1 MGPAV
6 IDAEKNKVGMLYGA
20 SSFALWG
27 VLPLY
32 WKLLQTVPPL
42 EIFYHRILWSF
53 AIMIIVVFLSNKFN
67 DMVAML
73 SDIRKL
79 APIFLCGILISVN
92 WYIYIY
98 AVNTDQVIEA
108 SMGYY
113 MNPLV
118 MVLFGVTIFKERLNR
133 WQLSAIVLAVLGV
146 IIVTVQYG
154 RIPWIALVLA
164 GSFATYGLVK
174 KMVAAESIIGLT
186 AETLVVMPL
195 ALFFILKLETGGT
208 GTFVT
213 APLTLSIILAG
224 SGIVTATP
232 LLLYARGIEKTTFS
246 TIGFL
251 QYIAPSINLFL
262 GIFIFKEPFTL
273 PLLVSF
279 CFIWTGLVIFT
290 MSNVG
295 ILRESLPVQAGK

>member
-1 MGPAV
+1 MGPAI
-6 IDAEKNKVGMLYGA
+6 IDAKKNKAGMLYGA
-20 SSFALWG
+20 FSFVLWG

-32 WKLLQTVPPL
+32 WKLLQAVPPL
-42 EIFYHRILWSF
+42 EILYHRIFWSF
-53 AIMIIVVFLSNKFN
+53 IIMVAVVFLSKKWES
-67 DMVAML
+67 MV
-73 SDIRKL
+73 DIFFDVRKL
-79 APIFLCGILISVN
+79 IPVFLCGILISIN

-118 MVLFGVTIFKERLNR
+118 MVMLGVTVFKERLNR
-133 WQLSAIVLAVLGV
+133 WQLSAIVLAALGV
-146 IIVTVQYG
+146 IIVTAQYG
-154 RIPWIALVLA
+154 RVPWIALVLA
-164 GSFATYGLVK
+164 CSFAIYGLVK
-174 KMVAAESIIGLT
+174 KMVAVDSIIGLT
-186 AETLVVMPL
+186 METLIVMPV
-195 ALFFILKLETGGT
+195 ALFFIIKLETGGT

-213 APLTLSIILAG
+213 APFALSLILAG

-246 TIGFL
+246 MIGFL

-262 GIFIFKEPFTL
+262 GIFVFKEHFTL
-273 PLLVSF
+273 SHLISF
-279 CFIWTGLVIFT
+279 CFIWAGLVIFT

-295 ILRESLPVQAGK
+295 ILKESLPVQAGK

>member
-1 MGPAV
+1 MGPA
-6 IDAEKNKVGMLYGA
+6 IYDAEKNKAGILYGA
-20 SSFALWG
+20 FSFVLWG

-32 WKLLQTVPPL
+32 WKLLQSVPPL
-42 EIFYHRILWSF
+42 EILYHRIFWSF
-53 AIMIIVVFLSNKFN
+53 IVMVAVVLFSNKWN
-67 DMVAML
+67 DL
-73 SDIRKL
+73 LLIFSDLRKL
-79 APIFLCGILISVN
+79 ALVFLCGFLISVN

-98 AVNTDQVIEA
+98 AVNIDQVIEA

-118 MVLFGVTIFKERLNR
+118 MVLLGVTVFKERLKR
-133 WQLSAIVLAVLGV
+133 WQVSAIVLAALGV

-154 RIPWIALVLA
+154 RVPWIALVLA
-164 GSFATYGLVK
+164 CSFATYGLVK
-174 KMVAAESIIGLT
+174 KMVAVDSIIGLT
-186 AETLVVMPL
+186 TETLIVMPL
-195 ALFFILKLETGGT
+195 ALYFILKLETGGV

-213 APLTLSIILAG
+213 APFTLSLILAG
-224 SGIVTATP
+224 SGIITAIP

-246 TIGFL
+246 MIGFL

-262 GIFIFKEPFTL
+262 GIFVFREHFTL
-273 PLLVSF
+273 SHLISF
-279 CFIWTGLVIFT
+279 CFIWAGLLIFT

>member
-1 MGPAV
+1 MSPAI
-6 IDAEKNKVGMLYGA
+6 IDAEKNKAGILYGA

-27 VLPLY
+27 ILPLY
-32 WKLLQTVPPL
+32 WKLLQAVPPL
-42 EIFYHRILWSF
+42 EILYHRIFWSF
-53 AIMIIVVFLSNKFN
+53 VVMVAVVFLSNKWN
-67 DMVAML
+67 EML
-73 SDIRKL
+73 VIFSDFRKL
-79 APIFLCGILISVN
+79 AIVFLCGILISVN

-118 MVLFGVTIFKERLNR
+118 VVLLGVTVFKERLNR
-133 WQLSAIVLAVLGV
+133 WQLSAIALAALGV

-154 RIPWIALVLA
+154 RVPWIALVLA
-164 GSFATYGLVK
+164 CSFATYGLAK
-174 KMVAAESIIGLT
+174 KMVAVDSIIGLT
-186 AETLVVMPL
+186 TETLIVMPV
-195 ALFFILKLETGGT
+195 ALFFILKLETSGT

-213 APLTLSIILAG
+213 APFALSLVLAG

-246 TIGFL
+246 MIGFL

-262 GIFIFKEPFTL
+262 GIFVFREHFTL
-273 PLLVSF
+273 PLLISF
-279 CFIWTGLVIFT
+279 CFIWAGLVIFT

-295 ILRESLPVQAGK
+295 ILKESLPVQAGK

>member
-1 MGPAV
+1 MDPAI
-6 IDAEKNKVGMLYGA
+6 IDAEKNKAGILYGA

-27 VLPLY
+27 ILPLY
-32 WKLLQTVPPL
+32 WKLLQAVPPL
-42 EIFYHRILWSF
+42 EILYHRIFWSF
-53 AIMIIVVFLSNKFN
+53 IVMVSVVFLSKKWN
-67 DMVAML
+67 DMVVII

-79 APIFLCGILISVN
+79 IPVFFCGILISIN

-98 AVNTDQVIEA
+98 AVNTEQVIEA

-118 MVLFGVTIFKERLNR
+118 IVLLGVTVFKERLNR
-133 WQLSAIVLAVLGV
+133 WQLSAIVLAALGV

-154 RIPWIALVLA
+154 RVPWIALVLA
-164 GSFATYGLVK
+164 CSFATYGLVK
-174 KMVAAESIIGLT
+174 KMVAVDSITGLT
-186 AETLVVMPL
+186 METLIVMPV

-213 APLTLSIILAG
+213 APFALSLILAG

-246 TIGFL
+246 MIGFL

-262 GIFIFKEPFTL
+262 GIFVFREHFTL
-273 PLLVSF
+273 SHLISF
-279 CFIWTGLVIFT
+279 CFIWAGLVIFT

>member
-1 MGPAV
+1 MGPAI
-6 IDAEKNKVGMLYGA
+6 IDAEKNKAGMLYGVF
-20 SSFALWG
+20 SFALWG

-32 WKLLQTVPPL
+32 WKLLQAVPPL
-42 EIFYHRILWSF
+42 EIFYHRIFWSF
-53 AIMIIVVFLSNKFN
+53 VIMIAVVLLSNKWK
-67 DMVAML
+67 DMVIML
-73 SDIRKL
+73 SDKRKL
-79 APIFLCGILISVN
+79 APVFLCGILISVN
-92 WYIYIY
+92 WYIFIY
-98 AVNTDQVIEA
+98 AVNTNQVIEA

-146 IIVTVQYG
+146 TIVTVQYG
-154 RIPWIALVLA
+154 RIPWIALALA
-164 GSFATYGLVK
+164 GSFATYGLLK
-174 KMVAAESIIGLT
+174 KIVSADSIIGLT
-186 AETLVVMPL
+186 TEILIVMPV

-213 APLTLSIILAG
+213 APFTLSLILAG
-224 SGIVTATP
+224 SGIATATP

-246 TIGFL
+246 TMGFL

-262 GIFIFKEPFTL
+262 GIFVFKEHFTL
-273 PLLVSF
+273 PHLISF
-279 CFIWTGLVIFT
+279 CFIWAGLLIFT

>member
-1 MGPAV
+1 MGPAI
-6 IDAEKNKVGMLYGA
+6 IDAKKNKAGMLYGA
-20 SSFALWG
+20 FSFVLWG

-32 WKLLQTVPPL
+32 WKLLQAVPPL
-42 EIFYHRILWSF
+42 EILYHRIFWSF
-53 AIMIIVVFLSNKFN
+53 VIMVAVVFLSKKWES
-67 DMVAML
+67 MV
-73 SDIRKL
+73 DIFCDVRKL
-79 APIFLCGILISVN
+79 IPVFLCGILISIN

-118 MVLFGVTIFKERLNR
+118 MVMLGVTVFKERLNR
-133 WQLSAIVLAVLGV
+133 WQLSAIVLAALGV

-154 RIPWIALVLA
+154 RVPWIALVLA
-164 GSFATYGLVK
+164 CSFAIYGLVK
-174 KMVAAESIIGLT
+174 KMVAVDSIIGLT
-186 AETLVVMPL
+186 METLIVMPV
-195 ALFFILKLETGGT
+195 ALFFIIKLETGGT

-213 APLTLSIILAG
+213 APFALSLILAG

-246 TIGFL
+246 MIGFL

-262 GIFIFKEPFTL
+262 GIFVFKEHFTL
-273 PLLVSF
+273 SHLISF
-279 CFIWTGLVIFT
+279 CFIWAGLVIFT

>member
-1 MGPAV
+1 MGPAI
-6 IDAEKNKVGMLYGA
+6 IDAEKNKAGIIYGA

-27 VLPLY
+27 ILPLY
-32 WKLLQTVPPL
+32 WKLLKAVPPL
-42 EIFYHRILWSF
+42 EILYHRIFWSF
-53 AIMIIVVFLSNKFN
+53 IIMVAVVFISKKWKSMF
-67 DMVAML
+67 VVF
-73 SDIRKL
+73 SDVRKL
-79 APIFLCGILISVN
+79 VPVFLCGVLISIN

-118 MVLFGVTIFKERLNR
+118 MVLLGVTVFKERLNR
-133 WQLSAIVLAVLGV
+133 LQLSAIVLAALGV

-154 RIPWIALVLA
+154 RVPWIALVLA
-164 GSFATYGLVK
+164 CSFASYGLVK
-174 KMVAAESIIGLT
+174 KMVAVEPIIGLT
-186 AETLVVMPL
+186 METLIVMPV

-208 GTFVT
+208 GTFAT
-213 APLTLSIILAG
+213 APLALSLILAG

-246 TIGFL
+246 MIGFL

-262 GIFIFKEPFTL
+262 GIFVFREHFTMSHL
-273 PLLVSF
+273 ISF
-279 CFIWTGLVIFT
+279 CFIWAGLVIFT

-295 ILRESLPVQAGK
+295 ILKESIPVQAGK

>member
-1 MGPAV
+1 MGPAI
-6 IDAEKNKVGMLYGA
+6 IDAKKNKAGMLYGA
-20 SSFALWG
+20 FSFVLWG

-32 WKLLQTVPPL
+32 WKLLQAVPPL
-42 EIFYHRILWSF
+42 EILYHRIFWSF
-53 AIMIIVVFLSNKFN
+53 VIMVAVVFLSKKWES
-67 DMVAML
+67 MV
-73 SDIRKL
+73 DIFCDVRKL
-79 APIFLCGILISVN
+79 IPVFLCGILISIN

-113 MNPLV
+113 MTPLV
-118 MVLFGVTIFKERLNR
+118 MVMLGVTVFKERLNR
-133 WQLSAIVLAVLGV
+133 WQLSAIVLAALGV

-154 RIPWIALVLA
+154 RVPWIALVLA
-164 GSFATYGLVK
+164 CSFAIYGLVK
-174 KMVAAESIIGLT
+174 KMVAVDSIIGLT
-186 AETLVVMPL
+186 METLIVMPV
-195 ALFFILKLETGGT
+195 ALFFIIKLETGGT

-213 APLTLSIILAG
+213 APFALSLILAG

-246 TIGFL
+246 MIGFL

-262 GIFIFKEPFTL
+262 GIFVFKEHFTL
-273 PLLVSF
+273 SHLISF
-279 CFIWTGLVIFT
+279 CFIWAGLVIFT

>member
-1 MGPAV
+1 MGPAI
-6 IDAEKNKVGMLYGA
+6 IDAEKNKAGILYGA
-20 SSFALWG
+20 TSFALWG
-27 VLPLY
+27 ILPLY

-42 EIFYHRILWSF
+42 EILYHRIFWSF
-53 AIMIIVVFLSNKFN
+53 IIMIAVVFLSKKWKNMIDVF
-67 DMVAML
+67 
-73 SDIRKL
+73 SDVRKL
-79 APIFLCGILISVN
+79 VPVFLCGILISIN

-98 AVNTDQVIEA
+98 AVNTEQVIEA

-118 MVLFGVTIFKERLNR
+118 MVLLGVTVFKERLNR
-133 WQLSAIVLAVLGV
+133 WQLSAIVLAALGV

-154 RIPWIALVLA
+154 RVPWIALVLA
-164 GSFATYGLVK
+164 CSFATYGLVK
-174 KMVAAESIIGLT
+174 KMVAVDSIIGLT
-186 AETLVVMPL
+186 METLIVMPV

-213 APLTLSIILAG
+213 APFTLSLILAG

-246 TIGFL
+246 MIGFL

-262 GIFIFKEPFTL
+262 GIFVFREHFTL
-273 PLLVSF
+273 SHLISF
-279 CFIWTGLVIFT
+279 CFIWAGLVIFT

>member
-1 MGPAV
+1 MGPA
-6 IDAEKNKVGMLYGA
+6 IYDAEKNKAGILYGA
-20 SSFALWG
+20 FSFVLWG

-32 WKLLQTVPPL
+32 WKLLQPVPPL
-42 EIFYHRILWSF
+42 EILYHRIFWSF
-53 AIMIIVVFLSNKFN
+53 IVMVAVVLFSNKWN
-67 DMVAML
+67 DL
-73 SDIRKL
+73 LLIFSDLRKL
-79 APIFLCGILISVN
+79 ALVFLCGFLISVN

-118 MVLFGVTIFKERLNR
+118 MVLIGVTVFKERLKR
-133 WQLSAIVLAVLGV
+133 WQVSAIVLAALGV

-154 RIPWIALVLA
+154 RVPWIALVLA
-164 GSFATYGLVK
+164 CSFATYGLVK
-174 KMVAAESIIGLT
+174 KMVAVDSIIGLT
-186 AETLVVMPL
+186 TETLIVMPL
-195 ALFFILKLETGGT
+195 ALYFILKLETGGV

-213 APLTLSIILAG
+213 APFTLSLILAG
-224 SGIVTATP
+224 SGIITAIP

-246 TIGFL
+246 MIGFL

-262 GIFIFKEPFTL
+262 GIFVFREHFTL
-273 PLLVSF
+273 SHLISF
-279 CFIWTGLVIFT
+279 CFIWAGLLIFT

>member
-1 MGPAV
+1 MGPAI
-6 IDAEKNKVGMLYGA
+6 IDAEKNKAGILYGA

-27 VLPLY
+27 ILPLY
-32 WKLLQTVPPL
+32 WKLLQAVPPL
-42 EIFYHRILWSF
+42 EILYHRIFWSF
-53 AIMIIVVFLSNKFN
+53 IIMVVVVFLSKKWKN
-67 DMVAML
+67 MVDIF
-73 SDIRKL
+73 SDKRKL
-79 APIFLCGILISVN
+79 IPVFLCGILISIN

-118 MVLFGVTIFKERLNR
+118 MVLLGVTVFKERLNR
-133 WQLSAIVLAVLGV
+133 WQLSAIVLAALGV

-154 RIPWIALVLA
+154 RVPWIALVLA
-164 GSFATYGLVK
+164 CSFATYGLVK
-174 KMVAAESIIGLT
+174 KMVAVDSIIGLT
-186 AETLVVMPL
+186 METLIVMPV

-213 APLTLSIILAG
+213 APFALSLILAG

-232 LLLYARGIEKTTFS
+232 LLLYARGIERTTFS
-246 TIGFL
+246 MIGFL

-262 GIFIFKEPFTL
+262 GIFVFKEHFTL
-273 PLLVSF
+273 SHLISF
-279 CFIWTGLVIFT
+279 CFIWAGLVIFT